1 MLITLA
7 NIHSTCI
14 CVYMYIYINLS
25 GIPILADNFSR
36 YPELLSI
43 TSKQLYD
50 FNANGQTQY
59 LFDVEII
66 AILF

>member
-1 MLITLA
+1 MYSLIA
-7 NIHSTCI
+7 PIFPSEQEEQYN
-14 CVYMYIYINLS
+14 Y
-25 GIPILADNFSR
+25 PILADNYSR

-50 FNANGQTQY
+50 FNANGQTHY
-59 LFDVEII
+59 LFDVGII